1 MTDTDGTPP
10 ADSNEGHPRLRRAL
24 HIVGVLLLVAI
35 VVPFVIY
42 AVPQTVGADHSYVV
56 LSGSMDPTMSPGDAV
71 VVNDVRTGEIESGDI
86 ITFSSSDQAR
96 PTTHR
101 VIEVVQ
107 EDDGVAFRTAGD
119 NNEDPDQA
127 LVTPGQVEGRV
138 PHVAGS
144 PFVIPFIGYVI
155 TFAASQTGF
164 VLLVAIP
171 IGLLIITEIWS
182 LSKGFR
188 EDAGGT
194 DAGTTAVSAS
204 TESGDPAD
212 SQTAGSTANIEE
224 PPVAHADSVRGVGT
238 DTATLTGTLWDLK
251 GAGSAEVY
259 FEWGQEGGSLSN
271 TTSTQT
277 LSSTGR
283 FSADIS
289 GLSPGTEYEF
299 RAVAEPADRTTD
311 IDAVASTPT
320 ADEES
325 TDSAVTFTAPE
336 LELGL
341 FVLAAFLAYSVW
353 VAIQTVEIWAFTAVG
368 AVGASFLLLLALY
381 LSGRLGSGPTA
392 ETETD
397 SEGKS
402 EPDLDPAT
410 VFERVATARGRA
422 EAVRAAAATDRSR
435 PNGVDVLVTPEGT
448 VLPAEGGEPRIQQ
461 EGTDD
466 D

>member
-1 MTDTDGTPP
+1 
-10 ADSNEGHPRLRRAL
+10 
-24 HIVGVLLLVAI
+24 
-35 VVPFVIY
+35 
-42 AVPQTVGADHSYVV
+42 
-56 LSGSMDPTMSPGDAV
+56 
-71 VVNDVRTGEIESGDI
+71 
-86 ITFSSSDQAR
+86 
-96 PTTHR
+96 
-101 VIEVVQ
+101 
-107 EDDGVAFRTAGD
+107 
-119 NNEDPDQA
+119 
-127 LVTPGQVEGRV
+127 
-138 PHVAGS
+138 
-144 PFVIPFIGYVI
+144 
-155 TFAASQTGF
+155 
-164 VLLVAIP
+164 
-171 IGLLIITEIWS
+171 
-182 LSKGFR
+182 
-188 EDAGGT
+188 
-194 DAGTTAVSAS
+194 VSAS

-224 PPVAHADSVRGVGT
+224 PPVPHADSVRGVGT

-435 PNGVDVLVTPEGT
+435 PNGADVLVTPEGT